1 LETQIKCGLT
11 QLMPLMSALISYSL
25 FHGEPAM
32 TATIRING
40 MACSH
45 CVAAVSKAL
54 GSIDGVTDVNVDL
67 EKGQATFNSEKS
79 VDMDKVRQEIEKAG
93 YELG

>member
-1 LETQIKCGLT
+1 MTSSIK
-11 QLMPLMSALISYSL
+11 IK
-25 FHGEPAM
+25 
-32 TATIRING
+32 G

-54 GSIDGVTDVNVDL
+54 GGIDGVKDVNVDL
-67 EKGQATFNSEKS
+67 EKGQATFESEKS
-79 VDMDKVRQEIEKAG
+79 VDMNQVKQEIEKAG